1 MNLFGCQ
8 CYLYHLRTVY
18 EYQQRIRTT
27 VNWNIVRPLKAATER
42 RNMESLPIED
52 NPIQE
57 VYIKEEIPDDVKIE
71 VKDEEESLDGSTPSG
86 DHMEGSCI
94 THKSERLDD
103 TTIAAGEE
111 QEKVDISSDEENPRV
126 LFRCSVCSKR
136 YLTASSLSAHLSKR
150 HRITLGPRYTCHIC
164 GALGQSK
171 ATLKRHLIRTHGEDS
186 IARPE
191 FLRKCRHCGDGLPT
205 QAALYAHISAVHS
218 EELHNYH
225 CCPMCPALVS
235 SRPSLLRHFGRSHP
249 GAKPPGHDAEHC
261 EKCGAVFRSYTALRK
276 HLKENHPESL
286 LHTCKKCGST
296 FKYSYLLARHTKS
309 AHRERVAPPQSS
321 CYKCNICGREYRIQS
336 RLEKHVKMVHTHP
349 EARVFRCTTCNLTF
363 ASNNHRV
370 QHYRAVHR
378 KRKQPH
384 CNECA
389 KSFETVDELN
399 VHRQE
404 HKINCP
410 VCNKTFV
417 RRDTLREHL
426 LIHNGPRLPCP
437 YCSKTF
443 TQNSNLKRHI
453 RIHTGEKPYKC
464 TFCSK
469 CFGDKSACNSHIRVH
484 TGAERCMCHIC
495 GASFSKRQKLTYH
508 MRKHT
513 GEGLLHC
520 PLCTK
525 PTTNSYALKKHMET
539 HQQPLMKVLSSIGI
553 ASVMEDFSEITLTAL
568 HNLAHLAIQRSSDFA
583 SKQKANKQERT
594 SKDMNIQ
601 GSDMCKEDLKSS
613 VAVQQE
619 SITNHK
625 FKRMTQKQHYSK
637 SKTEN
642 TEIDSRGLKAGEW
655 NKNNKTPSD
664 TIKVDN
670 HERHLLKDYSRRDD
684 NTLQINNPD
693 EILPEKSVVLI
704 EKSKE
709 RMAKSKKNGLV
720 DNDTE
725 QLELINSEGSTV
737 EQEQTFG
744 SLILQGTPAVVLMQL
759 IENIVESHFGS
770 FPAEEVRPTL
780 GDQLVEQCL
789 EVMMHDD
796 TSRSSD
802 DGKSGD
808 ACAESSSVHDLCLD
822 ADEQNISRAN
832 NNSNNKEKIFDAFT
846 ADTLLDSNTHID
858 DQFLSGESESDFYV
872 YTDNT
877 DFFDT
882 KSKNSIKK
890 EKGEKYDSTT
900 DNKDM
905 GLFQR
910 EVLGDDSSV
919 FSSSTTSG
927 TSTEI
932 MPIYTETRLTHEDVI
947 L

>member
-1 MNLFGCQ
+1 
-8 CYLYHLRTVY
+8 
-18 EYQQRIRTT
+18 
-27 VNWNIVRPLKAATER
+27 
-42 RNMESLPIED
+42 MESLPTED

-57 VYIKEEIPDDVKIE
+57 VYIKEEIPDDIKIE
-71 VKDEEESLDGSTPSG
+71 IKDEEESLDGSAPSG
-86 DHMEGSCI
+86 DHMEGACA
-94 THKSERLDD
+94 THKSEKLD
-103 TTIAAGEE
+103 TTPIAAEE
-111 QEKVDISSDEENPRV
+111 QEKVDISSDEENRSSN
-126 LFRCSVCSKR
+126 LTISDSYLGSCYSEGNFSCSTS
-136 YLTASSLSAHLSKR
+136 
-150 HRITLGPRYTCHIC
+150 
-164 GALGQSK
+164 
-171 ATLKRHLIRTHGEDS
+171 
-186 IARPE
+186 
-191 FLRKCRHCGDGLPT
+191 CRHCGDGLPT
-205 QAALYAHISAVHS
+205 QAALYAHISTAHP

-225 CCPMCPALVS
+225 CCPVCPALVS

-309 AHRERVAPPQSS
+309 AHRERVVPPPNN
-321 CYKCNICGREYRIQS
+321 CHKCDICGREYRIRS
-336 RLEKHVKMVHTHP
+336 RLEKHVKMVHTNP

-389 KSFETVDELN
+389 KSFETVDELS

-404 HKINCP
+404 HKIDCP

-553 ASVMEDFSEITLTAL
+553 ASMIEDFSETTLTAL
-568 HNLAHLAIQRSSDFA
+568 RNLAQLATQRSTEFA
-583 SKQKANKQERT
+583 SKQKINKQGST
-594 SKDMNIQ
+594 SKDTSIQ
-601 GSDMCKEDLKSS
+601 GSNTYKEDIESS
-613 VAVQQE
+613 VVAQQE
-619 SITNHK
+619 SSTDHIANC
-625 FKRMTQKQHYSK
+625 MAEA
-637 SKTEN
+637 EN
-642 TEIDSRGLKAGEW
+642 TEIDSKELKAEEC
-655 NKNNKTPSD
+655 NKNDNMQSSD
-664 TIKVDN
+664 TIKVDD
-670 HERHLLKDYSRRDD
+670 HERYLLKDYSKGGD
-684 NTLQINNPD
+684 NSLEINNSD
-693 EILPEKSVVLI
+693 ELLPEKSIVLT
-704 EKSKE
+704 EKMEE
-709 RMAKSKKNGLV
+709 RKTESKKNSFV
-720 DNDTE
+720 DSDKE
-725 QLELINSEGSTV
+725 QLESAKNEGSAV
-737 EQEQTFG
+737 AAQEQTFG

-770 FPAEEVRPTL
+770 FHAEEVRPTL

-808 ACAESSSVHDLCLD
+808 ACAESSSVHDLSLNT
-822 ADEQNISRAN
+822 DEQKISRAN
-832 NNSNNKEKIFDAFT
+832 NNSNNKEKIDAYT
-846 ADTLLDSNTHID
+846 ADTWLDSNTHMD
-858 DQFLSGESESDFYV
+858 DNFLSGESESDFYV

-877 DFFDT
+877 DFCDT
-882 KSKNSIKK
+882 RSKNNIKK
-890 EKGEKYDSTT
+890 EKYDKYDRTT
-900 DNKDM
+900 DNKEM

-910 EVLGDDSSV
+910 EVLGDDSYV
-919 FSSSTTSG
+919 FSTSKASG

-932 MPIYTETRLTHEDVI
+932 VPIYTETRLSHEDVI